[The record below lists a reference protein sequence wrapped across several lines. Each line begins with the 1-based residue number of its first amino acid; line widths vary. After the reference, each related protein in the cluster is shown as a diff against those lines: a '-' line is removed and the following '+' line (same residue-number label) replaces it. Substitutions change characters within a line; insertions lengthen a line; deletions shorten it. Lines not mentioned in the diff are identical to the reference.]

1 MFSLLRR
8 IDCAVRSA
16 RQRAEFS
23 VPLISIGLRER
34 QFGLINPKWARFR
47 NRASSVGVLVLAGM
61 LFVGSAGSA
70 LVAWITWVVFDYF
83 LTFMAGG
90 PD

>member
-1 MFSLLRR
+1 MLDWCGDLLNWTDF
-8 IDCAVRSA
+8 ILFGVLVVVSFGVFIWAC
-16 RQRAEFS
+16 
-23 VPLISIGLRER
+23 I
-34 QFGLINPKWARFR
+34 GLINPKWARFR

-70 LVAWITWVVFDYF
+70 LVLWITGVVFYYF
-83 LTFMAGG
+83 ITFMAGG